1 MYKILREM
9 YFLYL
14 VTMKYRDQ
22 KDRLRAV
29 NEHSNVFLNFRVLF
43 CWKLNQDKRVFCA
56 NGKKSDSI
64 KVLYSGGRG
73 EGGDNANHAFR
84 A

>member
-1 MYKILREM
+1 M
-9 YFLYL
+9 YFLYSIT
-14 VTMKYRDQ
+14 VKYHDQRDAE
-22 KDRLRAV
+22 LRAV

-43 CWKLNQDKRVFCA
+43 CWKLDQDKRVFCV

-64 KVLYSGGRG
+64 KALYSGGKG